1 MTAMRWTIRL
11 LGMFNVVILARLLS
25 PEDFGLIAMTSIII
39 GLVTTITDG
48 SVDHAIA
55 RAKDP
60 TTEDYNSAWSLQ
72 IGVGIANALL
82 ILLISPLFVWLF
94 DEPRLQTLFLI
105 GALAPVIIGLENIGT
120 VNFRRKLDFRTE
132 YRYWVIR
139 KLGKIAITLVL
150 ALSLRNYYALAIAAP
165 LGALFV
171 VGLSYTMSSYRPK
184 FELKRVRSI
193 WDFSKWLIVLDT
205 SRLFERRGDEFSG
218 GIFGLADQVGTYSV
232 ASDLATMPTREM
244 IEPLD
249 RVILPAFAKQSNAQ
263 SAIRDALTGAL
274 SLIIAVSC
282 ATGFGMYLIAD
293 PFVRFFLGAQWVG
306 AIPFF
311 EWIALSA
318 VAGGMALGLRPI
330 FLVIGE
336 ERRLAL
342 IYFWSLIIFMPIF
355 LFIAAHFSF
364 EALAQTRIALALW
377 LLGASLIYPL
387 QRGLISSGALLE
399 AAWRPLVASVAM
411 VASVRFA
418 QSFDISWLAL
428 ELARDILIGASTFS
442 LVLLTSWR
450 VFSGTPGPEA
460 QIWKF
465 LTRRFTRKH
474 TP

>member
-25 PEDFGLIAMTSIII
+25 PEDFGLIAMSTIVI

-55 RAKDP
+55 RAEDP
-60 TTEDYNSAWSLQ
+60 QAEDYNSAWSLQ
-72 IGVGIANALL
+72 IGVGLANALL

-120 VNFRRKLDFRTE
+120 VNFRRSLDFRTE

-171 VGLSYTMSSYRPK
+171 VVLSFTMSSYRPK
-184 FELKRVRSI
+184 FELKRVRNI
-193 WDFSKWLIVLDT
+193 WEFSKWLIVLDT

-218 GIFGLADQVGTYSV
+218 GVFGLADQVGTYSV

-249 RVILPAFAKQSNAQ
+249 RVILPAFAKQSNVQEAVKE
-263 SAIRDALTGAL
+263 ALTGAL

-293 PFVRFFLGAQWVG
+293 PFVRFFLGSQWIG

-342 IYFWSLIIFMPIF
+342 IYLWALIIFMPIF
-355 LFIAAHFSF
+355 LFMAAHFGF
-364 EALAQTRIALALW
+364 EALAQTRIALASW
-377 LLGASLIYPL
+377 LLIASLFYPI
-387 QRGLISSGALLE
+387 RKGLISPGALLE
-399 AAWRPLVASVAM
+399 ASWRPLVASVAM
-411 VASVRFA
+411 VAAVRFG
-418 QSFDISWLAL
+418 QSFHAPWLVF
-428 ELARDILIGASTFS
+428 ELARDILVGALTFS

-450 VFSGTPGPEA
+450 FFSGAPGPEA
-460 QIWKF
+460 QIWRL
-465 LTRRFTRKH
+465 LTRPFTKKR